1 MRPRDLSTMMA
12 LLSARRLAAL
22 YGSESAVREYLRPRE
37 EWAAFRR
44 LPLTS
49 DEFGR
54 IARNMAPC
62 FR

>member
-1 MRPRDLSTMMA
+1 MMA
-12 LLSARRLAAL
+12 LLSARPLAAL
-22 YGSESAVREYLRPRE
+22 YGPDAAVREYLRPRE
-37 EWAAFRR
+37 EWAAVRR